1 MPCEDHFGEMCAVIE
16 GRSWLKMMSC
26 FEAHHLF
33 FMPIVSL
40 IALSVCDPPVTQA
53 LNSSS
58 TSSTALD
65 CGEVYG
71 SWAACKA
78 GAV

>member
-16 GRSWLKMMSC
+16 GRSWLKLMSC

-53 LNSSS
+53 LIQHEQHS
-58 TSSTALD
+58 L
-65 CGEVYG
+65 GLWG
-71 SWAACKA
+71 SLRIV
-78 GAV
+78 GRV